1 MKFRILSVVA
11 LALAIMSAQ
20 AVNAESTK
28 VIKPFNGTNLDGW
41 KIRDAGAQ
49 SFWTVGEAKINP
61 DNPKTLVATPSEPGE
76 GSLINDVQGD
86 WTDWTQSS
94 ARGIDLSSDEKFGD
108 CTLDL
113 EFMVSKDSNSGIYMM
128 GEYEVQVLDSFG
140 HEKMGPGDVGALYGA
155 APPKVNASTAPGTWQ
170 HFVIEFIA
178 PKFDEDGK
186 KIANA
191 KFVKITLN
199 GKVVQEDVEMEGP
212 TPSGLTGKEAATG
225 PIMFQGNHGS
235 VALRNIKVIVPA
247 E

>member
-1 MKFRILSVVA
+1 MKFRMLSIA
-11 LALAIMSAQ
+11 TLALTILATSLFG
-20 AVNAESTK
+20 AESTK

-41 KIRDAGAQ
+41 KVRDPNAT
-49 SFWTVGEAKINP
+49 SYWTVGNAKINP
-61 DNPKTLVATPSEPGE
+61 DDPKALLVTPAEEGKGALVNNAPGE
-76 GSLINDVQGD
+76 
-86 WTDWTQSS
+86 WTKSPS
-94 ARGIDLSSDEKFGD
+94 GIDMACEEKFGD
-108 CTLDL
+108 CTLDI

-140 HEKMGPGDVGALYGA
+140 HEEMGAGDVGALYGA

-170 HFVIEFIA
+170 HFVIEFTA

-199 GKVVQEDVEMEGP
+199 GKVVQEDVEMQGP
-212 TPSGLTGKEAATG
+212 TPGGWEGKEAPTG

-235 VALRNIKVIVPA
+235 VAYRNIRVIVPA